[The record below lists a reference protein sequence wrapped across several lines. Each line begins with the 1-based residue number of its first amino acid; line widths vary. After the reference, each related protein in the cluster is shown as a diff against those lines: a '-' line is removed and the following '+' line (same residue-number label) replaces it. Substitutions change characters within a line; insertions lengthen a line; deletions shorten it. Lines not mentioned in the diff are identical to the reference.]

1 MYDVRDVS
9 NSRRGPYLKDVG
21 FLLEE
26 KNDLIPHQLFSK
38 VDMGIGFDVMQLL
51 NAHAHPTTCFGK
63 EVRQVLPNIDHNKWT
78 IASCMVAIVKLPI
91 MDVSLPS
98 YGKIIT
104 IET

>member
-1 MYDVRDVS
+1 MYDVMDVF
-9 NSRRGPYLKDVG
+9 NSRRGPYLEDVG

-51 NAHAHPTTCFGK
+51 IAHAHPQLVFGK
-63 EVRQVLPNIDHNKWT
+63 GVCQVLPSINHNKWT
-78 IASCMVAIVKLPI
+78 IVSCMVAIVKLPI
-91 MDVSLPS
+91 MDVSLPG